1 MFLMDRHYE
10 VHGQYAQIDWHEC
23 LWHGHS
29 KMYCDWSSL
38 FSLVDDK
45 YEKEDFIQN
54 YVYQL

>member
-1 MFLMDRHYE
+1 
-10 VHGQYAQIDWHEC
+10 
-23 LWHGHS
+23 
-29 KMYCDWSSL
+29 MYCDWSSL